1 MTIYYLCVKT
11 HQTTGLKYLCQTKR
25 KDPHKYKGFGTAWDK
40 HLKEYGD
47 NHTTIILKECNTKEE
62 LKEHGLYYSTLW
74 NVVDSN
80 DWANLKPED
89 GGGGWYLF
97 GDKNPQKKQEVR
109 EKTSLG
115 MKKYIKDN
123 PKIKEY
129 RKQWRN
135 EFWTAEQRLKSCFGG
150 LGTVTVTD
158 LNGNSK
164 RIPKDEFDRI
174 DKTLPVSQQQ
184 YVGVS
189 SKESKRRKQQKDTL
203 RTVT

>member
-25 KDPHKYKGFGTAWDK
+25 KDPHKYKGSGTAWGK

-97 GDKNPQKKQEVR
+97 GDKNPQKKQEVK
-109 EKTSLG
+109 EKTSIG

-123 PKIKEY
+123 PEKLQEWISWRNKFWTPERIKEL
-129 RKQWRN
+129 N
-135 EFWTAEQRLKSCFGG
+135 TGG
-150 LGTVTVTD
+150 RGTVSVTD

-164 RIPKDEFDRI
+164 RIPKDEFDSI
-174 DKTLPVSQQQ
+174 DKRLPVNQQQ
-184 YVGVS
+184 YVSVT
-189 SKESKRRKQQKDTL
+189 SKESKRRKLTKESP
-203 RTVT
+203 